1 LGFTPDDVNL
11 GLRRH
16 GWLQPPC
23 GTIAFAL
30 ITLALALEIIAWIL
44 S

>member
-1 LGFTPDDVNL
+1 MPRWAS
-11 GLRRH
+11 LRTAC
-16 GWLQPPC
+16 GSVSVVMAGC

-44 S
+44 R